1 MTSAPGA
8 VASEGVFVPASEDAA
23 EGEGYVLTIVGD
35 VAGEHPS
42 ELVVLDATSFAA
54 PPLARIK
61 LPQRVP
67 LGFHGNFVPKM
78 HAGA

>member
-1 MTSAPGA
+1 
-8 VASEGVFVPASEDAA
+8 
-23 EGEGYVLTIVGD
+23 
-35 VAGEHPS
+35 
-42 ELVVLDATSFAA
+42 VLDATSFAA